1 LKRITNK
8 PRIQLTKKMNAIQI
22 KMMEGLTQK
31 QIERIE
37 RIRKERNA
45 SKKPFPYIPDDVWRE
60 IKSYITTIDYEKRLT
75 QLKPKIKEFITQKW
89 TTRSVLYHFGQ
100 DLMSASY
107 PDAPPLL
114 RRVQFGTLTKRTAT
128 QLIFGT
134 EKQRV
139 YWKMDIYPFDLPT
152 DASRQSIAKKMCEFI
167 EPLLKNKIPSHWRKI
182 PYTINY

>member
-1 LKRITNK
+1 
-8 PRIQLTKKMNAIQI
+8 MNAIQI
-22 KMMEGLTQK
+22 KMMEGLTPK

-45 SKKPFPYIPDDVWRE
+45 SKKPKPKPFPYIPDDVWKE
-60 IKSYITTIDYEKRLT
+60 IKLYITAVDYEKRLNK
-75 QLKPKIKEFITQKW
+75 LKPKIKEFITQKW

-100 DLMSASY
+100 DLMTASY

-114 RRVQFGTLTKRTAT
+114 NGVQFESLTKRTAT

-152 DASRQSIAKKMCEFI
+152 DASRQSTAKKMCEFI
-167 EPLLKNKIPSHWRKI
+167 EPLLQNKIPSHWRKL
-182 PYTINY
+182 PTLYNIN